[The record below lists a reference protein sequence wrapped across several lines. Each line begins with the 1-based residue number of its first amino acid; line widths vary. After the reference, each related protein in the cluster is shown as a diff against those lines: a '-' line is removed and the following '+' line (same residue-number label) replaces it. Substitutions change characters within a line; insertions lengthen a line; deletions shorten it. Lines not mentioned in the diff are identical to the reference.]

1 MAEEYDTKAR
11 EEATRDNQEPLLLP
25 MSTFD
30 PSVPCKV
37 HELVNNCFF
46 DWKPEWAAHYRE
58 YAEPYDTAGTI
69 AWDGLLLN
77 GWTLAEET
85 RCSP

>member
-1 MAEEYDTKAR
+1 
-11 EEATRDNQEPLLLP
+11 

-77 GWTLAEET
+77 GWTLAKET